1 MGEAAE
7 TTVGLSPVVR
17 SVGLVFSGMGVL
29 GGLRTAQRR
38 DVRGRYEHHSDRWG
52 PWQGGAGC

>member
-29 GGLRTAQRR
+29 GGLRTA
-38 DVRGRYEHHSDRWG
+38 
-52 PWQGGAGC
+52 